1 MRKYIRF
8 KGIDFYH
15 TDRLLSE
22 DEKMTR
28 DTVREFVDNTI
39 IPIINKH
46 KELEAEKCIK
56 ELQQ

>member
-1 MRKYIRF
+1 MRF

-22 DEKMTR
+22 DEKMIR

-46 KELEAEKCIK
+46 KELEAEKWIK